1 MKHIITFEQFIN
13 ESYVN
18 PLHEIDWSSSPSK
31 PIPFEDEI
39 KSIVEK
45 QIKFTPESKNIIK
58 EFRLKSDI
66 EIDGYHFRDNTGGVT
81 VNYKLKSF
89 GIRQAATTLQISI
102 SVRSGKSTPV
112 ITINAW
118 SGVGASLI
126 QKYKSMIINVPVQI
140 SSMDELTV
148 DKIKTIIKK
157 VTEVSNRF
165 LNDHIKAWGVRTSAE
180 RDFYKG
186 RGLGSGVGNQL

>member
-18 PLHEIDWSSSPSK
+18 PLHEIDWSSSFSK

-45 QIKFTPESKNIIK
+45 QIKFTPESKKIIK

-66 EIDGYHFRDNTGGVT
+66 KIDGYHFRDNTGGVT
-81 VNYKLKSF
+81 VNYKLGSF
-89 GIRQAATTLQISI
+89 GNTTTTLQISI
-102 SVRSGKSTPV
+102 GVRESKSTPV
-112 ITINAW
+112 VTINAW

-180 RDFYKG
+180 RDYYKG